1 MNQRLEKNPQ
11 IRLPENYKR
20 IKENVL
26 CIEFKAFT
34 GNKNKNLALEII
46 DDVIFNCLRFH
57 FLLPIVTIESK
68 YKAKEISFQED
79 GKLSSIFQFSRIESF
94 HEFSKL
100 SPYTKLA
107 ALSVQYSNGDDLIE
121 CGKFLDDVLYSVE
134 KASQVIISKHA
145 KPAGSINNKI
155 VKEKNSKKIE
165 KFYETQKNEK
175 KRKTRMK
182 MIQQELDKYN
192 QQKEYKL
199 YLEEQEK
206 KKKSSKKNFMKKD

>member
-79 GKLSSIFQFSRIESF
+79 GKLSSIFQFSKCG
-94 HEFSKL
+94 SK
-100 SPYTKLA
+100 
-107 ALSVQYSNGDDLIE
+107 SVS
-121 CGKFLDDVLYSVE
+121 KFLCSRPIPRTN
-134 KASQVIISKHA
+134 KIIS
-145 KPAGSINNKI
+145 PLRSI
-155 VKEKNSKKIE
+155 SA
-165 KFYETQKNEK
+165 
-175 KRKTRMK
+175 
-182 MIQQELDKYN
+182 
-192 QQKEYKL
+192 
-199 YLEEQEK
+199 
-206 KKKSSKKNFMKKD
+206 